1 MIVKIVSY
9 VFGMILVSI
18 VTAGVWILEYKQ
30 PLDEQIQAVD
40 SEMKKLKSQ
49 KAKGKR
55 LARSLKK
62 IEKEIKDVRSEIV
75 AFLKEKGKGR
85 DVGKFLND
93 VENDAQDSGIDLK
106 TIRINPRL
114 TRSKFIEI
122 PLEFNIAGTYFQLYD
137 FFTRIESRKILN
149 FSDSSLRL
157 SGGGG
162 RGYKLPRL
170 SRLISKKM
178 TLKDLTGKK
187 IPIPAYSGSTTF
199 PKMRAQFEG
208 KIIMVDKG
216 KITQYEN

>member
-1 MIVKIVSY
+1 MIVKVVSY
-9 VFGMILVSI
+9 VFGMVLISI

-40 SEMKKLKSQ
+40 TEMRKLKSQ
-49 KAKGKR
+49 RSKGKK
-55 LARSLKK
+55 LKRSLKK
-62 IEKEIKDVRSEIV
+62 IEKQIKDVRAEIV
-75 AFLKEKGKGR
+75 TFLKEKGKGR

-93 VENDAQDSGIDLK
+93 VENDAQDSGIELK

-122 PLEFNIAGTYFQLYD
+122 PLEFSISGTYFQLYD
-137 FFTRIESRKILN
+137 FFTRVESRKILN
-149 FSDSSLRL
+149 FADSGLRL
-157 SGGGG
+157 GGGGG

-170 SRLISKKM
+170 SKLITKKV
-178 TLKDLTGKK
+178 TLKDLAGKK
-187 IPIPAYSGSTTF
+187 IPSPAYSGSTTF

-208 KIIMVDKG
+208 KIIMVDRG